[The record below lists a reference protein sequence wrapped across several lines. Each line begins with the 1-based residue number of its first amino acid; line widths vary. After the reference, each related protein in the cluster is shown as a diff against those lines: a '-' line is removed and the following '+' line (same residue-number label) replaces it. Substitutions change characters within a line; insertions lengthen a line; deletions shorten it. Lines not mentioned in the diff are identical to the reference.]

1 MAREMPA
8 RSAISFRAQT
18 MQNSGVARRGSTE
31 QLGVLAD
38 EREDGKIAGERYE
51 AYWGTLGARLREMP

>member
-1 MAREMPA
+1 
-8 RSAISFRAQT
+8 